1 MTNGQ
6 KWIFAVAFV
15 GKDVILNDYRLD
27 ISILFDSFF
36 PKNLAIAKKCITF
49 APDSAR
55 DLDGGCSS
63 AG

>member
-1 MTNGQ
+1 M
-6 KWIFAVAFV
+6 
-15 GKDVILNDYRLD
+15 ILDDYRLD